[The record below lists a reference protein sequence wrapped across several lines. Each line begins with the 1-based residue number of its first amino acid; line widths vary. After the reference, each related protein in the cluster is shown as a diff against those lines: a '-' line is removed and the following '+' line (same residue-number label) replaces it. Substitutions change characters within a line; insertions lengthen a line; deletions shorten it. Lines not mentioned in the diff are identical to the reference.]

1 MKNLLSVLLISI
13 AFLSTAQAD
22 WKEGKLKNIAL
33 VSDTQIGLIC
43 EPAISQYTLLFKDT
57 TLEDT
62 EDDIPATITVDS
74 NESFEISGWMM
85 KDYAGRVFFTLEP
98 DDATLV
104 VDQFTK
110 GLNLTFVMADKE
122 YTIDLNGFTANSQK
136 TIAACQ

>member
-62 EDDIPATITVDS
+62 EDDIEGGTNADDPQDVIGECNVTRNTRSEHWLSLPPLFLDMS
-74 NESFEISGWMM
+74 N
-85 KDYAGRVFFTLEP
+85 
-98 DDATLV
+98 
-104 VDQFTK
+104 
-110 GLNLTFVMADKE
+110 
-122 YTIDLNGFTANSQK
+122 
-136 TIAACQ
+136 